1 MTYLTLVTQIFHTA
15 FPGSSVVKNLPA
27 SAGATEDTRSVPGSG
42 RSPGEG
48 DGNPV
53 QYSCQDNP
61 MDRGAWLATVHWV
74 WRVRQ
79 DWARARA
86 HTHTLSLQEAE
97 RMWVQRETVCFQ
109 CFRQLG
115 RKVILPKREACV
127 SAACLTF
134 PLMTQATQ
142 VYFACI
148 GSSFP
153 PYNFILCFLWS
164 YTMLTIKSLS
174 TSVLHWDWK
183 AARKI
188 GRKQISRRVG
198 FFPNHYLHFF
208 KVTLRGWL
216 PSNQH

>member
-74 WRVRQ
+74 WRVRH

-86 HTHTLSLQEAE
+86 HTHFPYKKQKGCECKE
-97 RMWVQRETVCFQ
+97 RPCVFNVFVNWG
-109 CFRQLG
+109 G
-115 RKVILPKREACV
+115 R
-127 SAACLTF
+127 
-134 PLMTQATQ
+134 
-142 VYFACI
+142 
-148 GSSFP
+148 
-153 PYNFILCFLWS
+153 WS
-164 YTMLTIKSLS
+164 YQKGQL
-174 TSVLHWDWK
+174 
-183 AARKI
+183 AY
-188 GRKQISRRVG
+188 Q
-198 FFPNHYLHFF
+198 
-208 KVTLRGWL
+208 L
-216 PSNQH
+216 PA